1 MCITEEEFRC
11 ERKRAMEVLE
21 DFKKWEASLDLVTVK
36 IDAKTVKSSKKTTGS
51 NAHKP
56 RRKPNSTAAGAGFF
70 DFSLREFFEGFD
82 CGSGDIF

>member
-21 DFKKWEASLDLVTVK
+21 ELKKLEASFEMVTVK
-36 IDAKTVKSSKKTTGS
+36 IDAKTVKSSKKTAIS

-56 RRKPNSTAAGAGFF
+56 RRKPNIMAAGTEFF

-82 CGSGDIF
+82 CGEGNIF